1 MKRLMI
7 LLAAGMMVATM
18 YAQRPDVAVKKG
30 KFTPDWASLS
40 AWECPE
46 WFRDSKF
53 GIWAHWDP
61 QCQAE
66 AGDWYAREMYYPG
79 WKQDWHKSHFGDPAE
94 YGYKELCRDWKAQ
107 DWNPDELMK
116 LYASAGAK
124 YFMAMGNHHDNF
136 DCWDSP
142 YQEWN
147 SVNIGPKKD
156 IVGGWAKACKKYGV
170 TLCVSFHASHTWTWM
185 ESSTKYD
192 GNLTKEDGYK
202 LNADGT
208 EKWWKGY
215 DPQELYAQNH
225 PHSRGW
231 EQSGSIHSEWAWG
244 NGAAAPSE
252 AYKMKFQNRVLQC
265 VNAYKP
271 KMIYFDDTVLPFW
284 GVDESIGLNILTHY
298 YNSNLKKGKPDVVVT
313 GKVLDDEHKQA
324 LMWDVERG
332 VPDRCQE
339 LPWQTCT
346 CLGDWHYDQGTY
358 NRGSYKNADR
368 VIRMLVDIVSKNGNL
383 LLSVPVR
390 GSGVIDEKERAIV
403 MDIKAWMDING
414 ESIYGTRP
422 WKAFGEGPLADADN
436 PINAQGFNEGINYS
450 ARDVRYVQKKGTVYA
465 TIMAWPKDSE
475 FTFHTV
481 TPNVARVQSVRLLGY
496 GNVSFTQSAD
506 GLKVSIPSTHPN
518 EIAPVFALNVAK

>member
-1 MKRLMI
+1 
-7 LLAAGMMVATM
+7 
-18 YAQRPDVAVKKG
+18 
-30 KFTPDWASLS
+30 
-40 AWECPE
+40 
-46 WFRDSKF
+46 
-53 GIWAHWDP
+53 
-61 QCQAE
+61 
-66 AGDWYAREMYYPG
+66 
-79 WKQDWHKSHFGDPAE
+79 
-94 YGYKELCRDWKAQ
+94 
-107 DWNPDELMK
+107 
-116 LYASAGAK
+116 
-124 YFMAMGNHHDNF
+124 
-136 DCWDSP
+136 
-142 YQEWN
+142 
-147 SVNIGPKKD
+147 
-156 IVGGWAKACKKYGV
+156 
-170 TLCVSFHASHTWTWM
+170 
-185 ESSTKYD
+185 
-192 GNLTKEDGYK
+192 
-202 LNADGT
+202 
-208 EKWWKGY
+208 
-215 DPQELYAQNH
+215 
-225 PHSRGW
+225 
-231 EQSGSIHSEWAWG
+231 
-244 NGAAAPSE
+244 
-252 AYKMKFQNRVLQC
+252 MKFQNRVLQC